1 MDSFLQNRGLQVIFM
16 VDCSDAMNSHMNEI
30 TDAINSVVPDLQEKN
45 KKYPKMNMSARIL
58 RFSSGVSFVS
68 PTSIGIDRFRAGMLF
83 AGGNCEL
90 GKAFDAIC
98 DQLKNLTKENIPP
111 ILVLISDGHPT
122 DDYKKSLSVLRSLPI
137 YKVCIRLAFAVTD
150 QADRSVLT
158 EFATVPEDV
167 KDIKEIKVLPRRLNS

>member
-1 MDSFLQNRGLQVIFM
+1 M
-16 VDCSDAMNSHMNEI
+16 VDCSEAMASHMNEI

-58 RFSSGVSFVS
+58 RFSSGVSYVS
-68 PTSIGIDRFRAGMLF
+68 PTSIGIDRFKAGMLF

-90 GKAFDAIC
+90 GKAFEAVYNH
-98 DQLKNLTKENIPP
+98 LKNFTKESVPP

-122 DDYKKSLSVLRSLPI
+122 DDYKKSLLALKSLPI
-137 YKVCIRLAFAVTD
+137 YKVCIRLAFAVTE

-158 EFATVPEDV
+158 EFATVPQDV
-167 KDIKEIKVLPRRLNS
+167 RPLREIKALPRVLNS